1 MAALAEGKL
10 LWEPD
15 AEFKLRAHLQRYI
28 DWLAR
33 ERGLRFADYE
43 ALWRWSVNDLEAFWQ
58 SIVDFF
64 DLRFSTLPTAILASH
79 DMPGARWFP
88 DATLN
93 RDPVCER
100 DEASS
105 GDKLARARTACR
117 LARCKAPRYGP
128 AARRPR
134 CGLSAEYP

>member
-79 DMPGARWFP
+79 GMPGARWFP

-93 RDPVCER
+93 YAAQVFRHAT
-100 DEASS
+100 DEARRSCM
-105 GDKLARARTACR
+105 RARR
-117 LARCKAPRYGP
+117 SPS
-128 AARRPR
+128 RR
-134 CGLSAEYP
+134 

>member
-33 ERGLRFADYE
+33 ERGLRFTDYE
-43 ALWRWSVNDLEAFWQ
+43 ALWRWSVNDLEAFWR

-64 DLRFSTLPTAILASH
+64 DLRFSTLPTAILASQG
-79 DMPGARWFP
+79 MPGARWFP
-88 DATLN
+88 GATLN
-93 RDPVCER
+93 YAAQVFRHAT
-100 DEASS
+100 DEARRSCM
-105 GDKLARARTACR
+105 RARR
-117 LARCKAPRYGP
+117 SPS
-128 AARRPR
+128 RR
-134 CGLSAEYP
+134 